1 MRSGV
6 KAASAIMKLAAEAG
20 IEMPIAREV
29 DAVVNHG
36 PTAEQAYR

>member
-1 MRSGV
+1 
-6 KAASAIMKLAAEAG
+6 MKLAAEAG